1 MIAHALFQ
9 QPARVLNRS
18 DLDRPLGDFP
28 AATALAA
35 CNSRTAS
42 AIGSWTR
49 CVAAWSTSEDSAS
62 ARLRDRPCTCCL
74 TVTPRCAPPLAYQPA
89 APRPHSPAPA
99 RSPLPPLT
107 NQLSGQRNPQHR
119 VGKLQAGNRRLPRQA
134 DQQQQQQQAEDQAQA
149 VEQQEQAAVAE
160 ADEQSVASGEID
172 REATLRLAL
181 ASDNGGLDPH
191 RSGSQGNGINSRGVF
206 NSSTA
211 ADPET
216 GNPVGIL
223 LQWRPARNL
232 HFPSPPAPRGEM
244 PQAEGGSGRALTR

>member
-107 NQLSGQRNPQHR
+107 TQLRVSGIPSIGWANSKLAIVGSRVRPISSSSRPKIRPRPSSSRNRRRWPKRMSSPSPAARSTVRPRCGSPWRQTTAVWTPPFGQPGQRHQ
-119 VGKLQAGNRRLPRQA
+119 LPRRV
-134 DQQQQQQQAEDQAQA
+134 QQQHG
-149 VEQQEQAAVAE
+149 
-160 ADEQSVASGEID
+160 SRSGD
-172 REATLRLAL
+172 RE
-181 ASDNGGLDPH
+181 
-191 RSGSQGNGINSRGVF
+191 SRG
-206 NSSTA
+206 NPA
-211 ADPET
+211 
-216 GNPVGIL
+216 PVGE
-223 LQWRPARNL
+223 P
-232 HFPSPPAPRGEM
+232 G
-244 PQAEGGSGRALTR
+244 